1 MPFRDCIGHRGLLVV
16 LARAVAQRTLPPS
29 LMLTGAEGI
38 GKRRVAIALAQALN
52 CPTPTATD
60 TLELDACGTCA
71 SCQRIAR
78 GMHPDVLL
86 IEPGSNGSIKVD
98 QVRDAV
104 DRAAYRPF
112 EGKRRVVIIDQ
123 ADALVDQAQNAL
135 LKTLEEPPPASVFLL
150 VTSRPDAMLP
160 TIRSRCPQLRFRPL
174 SVEEVVR
181 ALTRREVHRDRGTC
195 RGGDGRRQHWTGAA
209 GDGRRSS
216 SPRATSPPAS
226 CCTRRPSSDPTRRLE
241 GTKELLATT
250 GRGGADDREQV
261 ALHLRAM
268 ASLLRDVELLATGA
282 DPTSLA
288 NADLRDDLGRLQAY
302 HGDRGITAFA
312 AVDRALT
319 ALDRNASP
327 KLVADWLL
335 LQL

>member
-1 MPFRDCIGHRGLLVV
+1 MPFRDCIGHRRLLAV
-16 LARAVAQRTLPPS
+16 LSRAVARRSLPPS
-29 LMLTGAEGI
+29 LMLTGPEGV
-38 GKRRVAIALAQALN
+38 GKRRVAVALAQALN
-52 CPTPTATD
+52 CPTPASTD

-78 GMHPDVLL
+78 STHPDVLL
-86 IEPGSNGSIKVD
+86 IEPGPNGSIKVD

-104 DRAAYRPF
+104 ERAAYRPF
-112 EGKRRVVIIDQ
+112 EGKRRVVVIDD

-135 LKTLEEPPPASVFLL
+135 LKTLEEPPAASVFLL

-174 SVEEVVR
+174 SVDDVFAALVQAKFSDGEARAVAATADGSIGR
-181 ALTRREVHRDRGTC
+181 ALQATAGDLVVSRDIAARVLL
-195 RGGDGRRQHWTGAA
+195 HAAA
-209 GDGRRSS
+209 GD
-216 SPRATSPPAS
+216 
-226 CCTRRPSSDPTRRLE
+226 DPGRRLE
-241 GTKELLATT
+241 GTRDLLSTT
-250 GRGGADDREQV
+250 GRGGAEDREQV

-282 DPTSLA
+282 DEAALA
-288 NADLRDDLGRLQAY
+288 NADVRDELGRLRAY
-302 HGDRGITAFA
+302 HGDRGLRAFA

-319 ALDRNASP
+319 ALDGNASP